1 MIKVA
6 ITVQGSGTAVVA
18 RLQDQL
24 AHPRPLHEAAAAAVC
39 NTVQRHFLGRN
50 SEPNKHGWPSK
61 NFWSKEGFQKTAV
74 AEVSDAGATVGI
86 ASPAIAHKRT
96 GGTVTPKRGKYLA
109 IPITA
114 AAYLA
119 GSPREGG
126 MPDLFPITSRSGF
139 SFLARREGKF
149 GSMAPQYLL
158 LRSVTHKPDPRT
170 LPETSAMEQSA
181 GKAVRTALKTFL
193 GNN

>member
-119 GSPREGG
+119 GNLDDALVLGDGIYQRVVRRAAVGAGEEEVG
-126 MPDLFPITSRSGF
+126 M
-139 SFLARREGKF
+139 RRDAERRF
-149 GSMAPQYLL
+149 AQ
-158 LRSVTHKPDPRT
+158 
-170 LPETSAMEQSA
+170 PEVFKIHCCS
-181 GKAVRTALKTFL
+181 
-193 GNN
+193 